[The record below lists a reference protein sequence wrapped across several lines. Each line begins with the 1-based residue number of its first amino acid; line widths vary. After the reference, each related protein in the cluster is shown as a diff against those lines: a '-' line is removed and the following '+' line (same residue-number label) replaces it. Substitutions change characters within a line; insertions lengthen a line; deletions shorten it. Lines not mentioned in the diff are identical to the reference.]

1 MTEFESFRKVA
12 KSCEGYFIE
21 RLSLSRVDE
30 SDSLDIGLRW
40 GPDKPDVTLSFVSV
54 YYFVMGHQP
63 GSGAEPLS
71 EVKVTV
77 LEPSDEPW
85 PEGLAFEDMR
95 SAALP
100 PLIWLSA
107 AGPVQLDVLA
117 AIATAYVEVR

>member
-1 MTEFESFRKVA
+1 MTEFKRFQEVA
-12 KSCEGYFIE
+12 ESCEGYLIE
-21 RLSLSRVDE
+21 RLSFSRVDE

-40 GPDKPDVTLSFVSV
+40 GPNKPDVTLSFLNV

-63 GSGAEPLS
+63 GAGAEPLS
-71 EVKVTV
+71 EVKTTV
-77 LEPSDEPW
+77 LGPSDEPW

-107 AGPVQLDVLA
+107 SGPVQLDVLA
-117 AIATAYVEVR
+117 AIATAYVEAR